1 MSAAF
6 TLTPSDYF
14 LSHGGQRVSPQ
25 VIIKNQF
32 VILFNFLLEFFVSN
46 PYLLNR
52 KLSVAPMMDWTDR
65 HARYFLRLI
74 SQHTLLY
81 TEMVTTGAV
90 LHGDR
95 DKLLAFDS
103 AENPIALQL
112 GGCDPRALAEC
123 TKIGEDYGYD
133 EINLN
138 VGCPSDRVQS
148 GRIGACLMAEPEL
161 VAECLAAM
169 KEVTRLPVTV
179 KHRIGIDDQDSYE
192 LLHKFVEIVAG
203 SGCDS
208 FIVHARKAILSGLSP
223 KQNREIPPLIYD
235 RVYQLKKDF
244 SHLEFIINGGVRS
257 LSEADEHLKQ
267 VDGVMIGREAYNN
280 PYILAEADQ
289 SIFGSGN
296 PQLSRSQVI
305 ENLIPYIEKHLE
317 SGGKLQHI
325 TRHILGLFHAQ
336 PNGKLWR
343 RHLSESVTKPG
354 AGIQVIHDA
363 LSLVG

>member
-1 MSAAF
+1 MINHF
-6 TLTPSDYF
+6 
-14 LSHGGQRVSPQ
+14 
-25 VIIKNQF
+25 I
-32 VILFNFLLEFFVSN
+32 
-46 PYLLNR
+46 LNR

-74 SQHTLLY
+74 SHNTLLY

-95 DKLLAFDS
+95 DKLLAFDP

-112 GGCDPRALAEC
+112 GGCDPKALAEC
-123 TKIGEDYGYD
+123 TKIAEDYGYD

-169 KEVTRLPVTV
+169 KGVTDLPITI
-179 KHRIGIDDQDSYE
+179 KHRIGIDDQDCYE
-192 LLHKFVEIVAG
+192 LLHKFVEIVSG

-223 KQNREIPPLIYD
+223 KQNREIPPLIYE

-244 SHLEFIINGGVRS
+244 PHLEFIINGGIRT
-257 LSEADEHLKQ
+257 LDETIEHLKQ
-267 VDGVMIGREAYNN
+267 VDGVMIGREAYHN

-289 SIFGSGN
+289 SVFGKSN
-296 PQLSRSQVI
+296 LPLSRSDVI
-305 ENLIPYIEKHLE
+305 ENLIPYIEKHLKA
-317 SGGKLQHI
+317 GGKLQHI
-325 TRHILGLFHAQ
+325 TRHILGLYHGQ
-336 PNGKLWR
+336 PNGKKWR
-343 RHLSESVTKPG
+343 RYLSEGATKSD
-354 AGIQVIHDA
+354 AGIQVVLDA
-363 LSLVG
+363 LSLVDCEGI